1 MKYFIT
7 LVFLLIST
15 SVVAQNYVT
24 EKEFDIVI
32 SGANAFGENHRIV
45 VIEVWAEFN
54 QANAFKD
61 WKNLK
66 GAKYHRLDLSK
77 APNIKKRFRIR
88 MVPTIL
94 VFLDGSKELEYKAGL
109 DLICPVTLQE
119 LNKDIE
125 ELDTASQY

>member
-54 QANAFKD
+54 QVNAFKD

>member
-77 APNIKKRFRIR
+77 APDIKKRFRIR

>member
-1 MKYFIT
+1 MKYLIT
-7 LVFLLIST
+7 IVLLLIST
-15 SVVAQNYVT
+15 SVIAQNYIT
-24 EKEFDIVI
+24 EKEFDVAVA
-32 SGANAFGENHRIV
+32 GTNAFGENDRIV

-54 QANAFKD
+54 KDNAFKD

-77 APNIKKRFRIR
+77 APSIKKRFRIR
-88 MVPTIL
+88 MVPTII

-109 DLICPVTLQE
+109 DLICPVTLAE

-125 ELDTASQY
+125 DLSTASQY

>member
-1 MKYFIT
+1 MKHFIT
-7 LVFLLIST
+7 LVLLLIST
-15 SVVAQNYVT
+15 SVIAQNYIT
-24 EKEFDIVI
+24 EKEFDVAVA
-32 SGANAFGENHRIV
+32 GTNAFGENDRIV

-54 QANAFKD
+54 KDNAFKD

-77 APNIKKRFRIR
+77 APSIKKRFRIR
-88 MVPTIL
+88 MVPTII

-109 DLICPVTLQE
+109 DLICPVTLAE

-125 ELDTASQY
+125 DLSTASQY